1 MSHKSIEAGKE
12 AAETMSGI
20 AHDQESVQAFA
31 EGLLT
36 NHPTHQQA
44 IMGAMMTA
52 IIQYAEN
59 PFTDGRNQASKEM
72 ARKLAKIIRTEG
84 NVIPHS
90 KKEFGIVTDTSDHVG
105 FPFV

>member
-1 MSHKSIEAGKE
+1 MSLKSKEAGKE
-12 AAETMSGI
+12 AAEVMSGI
-20 AHDQESVQAFA
+20 AHDHESIQAFA

-52 IIQYAEN
+52 IIQFADN

-72 ARKLAKIIRTEG
+72 ARSLAKVIREDG
-84 NVIPHS
+84 NIIPHS
-90 KKEFGIVTDTSDHVG
+90 KMEMGIVTKTSDHVG